1 MLTARAVSIGCTLR
15 RMPVVISLQ
24 GAVPAD
30 VAVGLSPLA
39 ELMACLHSI
48 AEPEHHLAVRQW
60 LERVRAELSTESQS
74 LIAVYSPLWTRMR
87 CRLLMPLEPPLGLTL
102 EQELARLEALSLD
115 DFVMGAAPSVHGG
128 VFDTH
133 GLLTDRAV
141 REAYILSSERRS
153 FSRGELARSLFQT
166 PERTRSGLLELLR
179 RCAAEFFDAEW
190 ARVRHRL
197 ESECTRVRAR
207 VQALPLPEA
216 LASLSPNAT
225 VGHNPPS
232 VAYDKLQSLRADLR
246 GRRCLLVPSAHTR
259 PHLIVRDDPPYPLVV
274 HFPVENTGRQSEQ
287 ATLAQVRLRLSIL
300 SDPARLSLCRHLVNE
315 PITTSDLAART
326 GMTLPQVS
334 RHLGR
339 LREAG
344 LLTSRRDGRQIHH
357 RLDTDCLMRLG
368 VDVLTSIIR

>member
-1 MLTARAVSIGCTLR
+1 MA
-15 RMPVVISLQ
+15 VVIALQ

-48 AEPEHHLAVRQW
+48 AEPEHHLAVRPW
-60 LERVRAELSTESQS
+60 LQRVRADLSPESQS
-74 LIAVYSPLWTRMR
+74 LLALYAPLWNRRR
-87 CRLLMPLEPPLGLTL
+87 CRLLMPLEPPLDRTL
-102 EQELARLEALSLD
+102 EQELARLEALPLD
-115 DFVMGAAPSVHGG
+115 DFVTGVAPSVHGG
-128 VFDTH
+128 FFDTRD
-133 GLLTDRAV
+133 LLTDQAV
-141 REAYILSSERRS
+141 RDAYVLSSERRS
-153 FSRGELARSLFQT
+153 YSRGELARSLLQA
-166 PERTRSGLLELLR
+166 PERTRTGLLELLR
-179 RCAAEFFDAEW
+179 RCATEFFDAEW

-216 LASLSPNAT
+216 LASLSPNS
-225 VGHNPPS
+225 VVRDNPPA
-232 VAYDKLQSLRADLR
+232 VVFDKLQSLRADLR
-246 GRRCLLVPSAHTR
+246 GRRCLLVPSAHAR
-259 PHLIVRDDPPYPLVV
+259 PHLIVKDDPPYPLVV
-274 HFPVENTGRQSEQ
+274 HFPVEDTAQVER

-315 PITTSDLAART
+315 PITTSDLAMRT

-334 RHLGR
+334 RHLAR

-357 RLDTDCLMRLG
+357 RLDTECLMHLG

>member
-1 MLTARAVSIGCTLR
+1 MA
-15 RMPVVISLQ
+15 VVITLQ

-48 AEPEHHLAVRQW
+48 AEPEHHLGVRPW
-60 LERVRAELSTESQS
+60 LERVRADLSPESQS
-74 LIAVYSPLWTRMR
+74 LLAVYAPLWTRRR
-87 CRLLMPLEPPLGLTL
+87 CRLLMPLEPPLGRTL

-115 DFVMGAAPSVHGG
+115 DFVTGVAPSVHGG
-128 VFDTH
+128 VFDT
-133 GLLTDRAV
+133 GDLLTDQAV
-141 REAYILSSERRS
+141 RDAYVLSSERRS
-153 FSRGELARSLFQT
+153 FSRGELARSVLQA
-166 PERTRSGLLELLR
+166 PERTRTGLLELLR
-179 RCAAEFFDAEW
+179 RCASEFFDAEW

-197 ESECTRVRAR
+197 ESECTRLRAR

-216 LASLSPNAT
+216 LASLSPNA
-225 VGHNPPS
+225 VVRHSPPA
-232 VAYDKLQSLRADLR
+232 VVFDKLQSLTADLR
-246 GRRCLLVPSAHTR
+246 GRRCLLVPSAHAR
-259 PHLIVRDDPPYPLVV
+259 PHLIVKDDPPYPLVV
-274 HFPVENTGRQSEQ
+274 HFPVENTAQVER

-300 SDPARLSLCRHLVNE
+300 SDPGRLSLCRHLVNE
-315 PITTSDLAART
+315 PITTSDLAIRT

-334 RHLGR
+334 RHLAR

-357 RLDTDCLMRLG
+357 RLDTDCLMHLG